1 MSIKTETSYG
11 NISWKGSTGCSLIGI
26 TGTEKSRP
34 MKCRLGL
41 ELLYLFAVETF
52 PFYILFKR
60 WYLLTCFSFSMMNLQ
75 AELYPG

>member
-26 TGTEKSRP
+26 TGTEKSRL
-34 MKCRLGL
+34 MKCRLAWNYF
-41 ELLYLFAVETF
+41 YLFPVEIV
-52 PFYILFKR
+52 PFYVFFKKM
-60 WYLLTCFSFSMMNLQ
+60 YLLTCFSFSMMNLQ